1 MVLGSIYNMMWDTRE
16 NGGIIQLHPDAEGR
30 LQLSDLLPNMPM
42 TIRVL
47 DEDDEALG
55 TVEVPALWDG
65 ENRIV
70 EIDLAKH

>member
-1 MVLGSIYNMMWDTRE
+1 MKAYMGIDVGSVTTKF
-16 NGGIIQLHPDAEGR
+16 A
-30 LQLSDLLPNMPM
+30 
-42 TIRVL
+42 VL